1 MRRRD
6 KGGGKTQGRRRKAS
20 KRQNGLK
27 ARDRDET
34 LEQLTATSEVLE
46 AISHSTFDLQIVLA
60 TLVKT
65 AGRLCQAE
73 NVQIFLYDGEFYRC
87 KYRMRSLIPNTL
99 MAVRNSADTA
109 RCLGSHC

>member
-6 KGGGKTQGRRRKAS
+6 KAGGKTGRRRFKTS

-60 TLVKT
+60 TLVKS

-73 NVQIFLYDGEFYRC
+73 NVQIFLYDGEF
-87 KYRMRSLIPNTL
+87 
-99 MAVRNSADTA
+99 
-109 RCLGSHC
+109 